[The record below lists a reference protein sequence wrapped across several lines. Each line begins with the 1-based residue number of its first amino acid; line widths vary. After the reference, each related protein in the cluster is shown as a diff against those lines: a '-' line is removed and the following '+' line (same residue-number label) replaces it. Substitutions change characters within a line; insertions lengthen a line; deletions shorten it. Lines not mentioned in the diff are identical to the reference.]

1 MWPSQNIWTSKEP
14 KGVCSVLKVFF
25 YLLKVIFEKTNL
37 DEGYGMK
44 LFAKSVTEK
53 RICTQHEEKR
63 KVFVLGAVVANL

>member
-1 MWPSQNIWTSKEP
+1 M
-14 KGVCSVLKVFF
+14 
-25 YLLKVIFEKTNL
+25 VIFEKTNL